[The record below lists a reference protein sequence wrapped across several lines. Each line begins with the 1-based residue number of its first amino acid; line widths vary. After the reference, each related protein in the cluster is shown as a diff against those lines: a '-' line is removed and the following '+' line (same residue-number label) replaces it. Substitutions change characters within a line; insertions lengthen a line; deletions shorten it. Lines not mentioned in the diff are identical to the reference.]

1 MGPWTKVSE
10 GSPNS
15 TDLILL
21 HIPAAGYMFAIGYQ
35 YPELLANNPGTTHWR
50 TVSAIPLGLEAE
62 KPAIEAPVD
71 ACPECSGP
79 PTREE
84 ALAYLQT
91 VYPEAGFVASDA
103 SLPVIDVCNIPDK
116 DAQVDEEK
124 RLHCLPMLE
133 RRDGIAEGL

>member
-50 TVSAIPLGLEAE
+50 TVSSIPLGLVDE
-62 KPAIEAPVD
+62 KASIED

-79 PTREE
+79 ATHEE
-84 ALAYLQT
+84 ALAYLQS
-91 VYPEAGFVASDA
+91 VYPEAGFVASDT

-124 RLHCLPMLE
+124 RLHCLPMME